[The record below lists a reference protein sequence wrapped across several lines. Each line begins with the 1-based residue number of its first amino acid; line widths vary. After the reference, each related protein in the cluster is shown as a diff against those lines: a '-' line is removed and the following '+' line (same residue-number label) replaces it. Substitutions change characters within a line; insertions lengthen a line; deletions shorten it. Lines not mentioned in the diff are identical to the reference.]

1 MTPHQTPAHVDS
13 RDDRELDSLDSACLA
28 IDDAEAEIREEVQL
42 IDILDEM
49 TEIEECML
57 MNRLLMNRKNA
68 AHDVHEIL
76 SGALDRA
83 VTKQAAVLLKKR
95 ADEARVGEFH

>member
-1 MTPHQTPAHVDS
+1 MTPAQ
-13 RDDRELDSLDSACLA
+13 LDSAVAHLDEQALDARDWVRLA
-28 IDDAEAEIREEVQL
+28 QDDAEAEIREEVQL

-83 VTKQAAVLLKKR
+83 VTKQAAALLKKR